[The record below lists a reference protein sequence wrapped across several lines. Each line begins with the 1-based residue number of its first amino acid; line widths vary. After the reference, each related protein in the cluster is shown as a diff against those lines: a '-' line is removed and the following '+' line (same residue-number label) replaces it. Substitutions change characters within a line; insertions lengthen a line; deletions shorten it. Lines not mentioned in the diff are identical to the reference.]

1 MVIIFNNN
9 RGIALLVTLTVV
21 TVMISVALAL
31 NRQIRTDAITGRV
44 IGDRLAL
51 RHMADA
57 GIQAGMAIL
66 VIDKRES
73 VIDSIQESWTDPDYI
88 KEALAALN
96 FDEGKLELAI
106 HDELGRI
113 QVNALVKYPEG
124 RQFNSPQHRLWIRF
138 LEALSMGVELY
149 EGLEPPMV
157 INPIKDWLDRG
168 DDDAITG
175 LSGAESDYYLDL
187 EPPYSCRNGPLKHI
201 NELELIKGITGKL
214 FTGTDETLGISHYLT
229 VYGMTAAKDGGF
241 TFEGKIN
248 INTAELPVIAALL
261 PVEHVDLAP
270 AIVEYREETSE
281 EQFLHDL
288 SQPMWYKKVPG
299 LQDVT
304 IDPALLTTSSDF
316 FRIEAVAVRNKLK
329 VKVTALIQREKNK
342 ETGQWY
348 CRILSQRQGSIDPVR
363 KKRKDEAAL
372 LFTSSSN
379 L

>member
-1 MVIIFNNN
+1 MIDMFNNN

-21 TVMISVALAL
+21 TVLISVALAL

-51 RHMADA
+51 RHMAEA

-66 VIDKRES
+66 VIDKKES
-73 VIDSIQESWTDPDYI
+73 VIDSIQESWADPEYI
-88 KEALAALN
+88 KEAMAALN
-96 FDEGKLELAI
+96 FDDGNLEIAI

-124 RQFNSPQHRLWIRF
+124 REFNPPQHQLWIRF
-138 LEALSMGVELY
+138 LEALSIGVEQY
-149 EGLEPPMV
+149 EGLEPAMV

-187 EPPYSCRNGPLKHI
+187 DPPYACRNGPLKHI
-201 NELELIKGITGKL
+201 HELELIKGITGEL
-214 FTGTDETLGISHYLT
+214 FNGTNETLGISRYLT
-229 VYGMTAAKDGGF
+229 VYGMTAANNGTF
-241 TFEGKIN
+241 SFEGKIN

-261 PVEHVDLAP
+261 PVEHVDLAQ
-270 AIVEYREETSE
+270 AIVEYRNETSE

-288 SQPMWYKKVPG
+288 SRPMWYKEVPG
-299 LQDVT
+299 LQGVT
-304 IDPALLTTSSDF
+304 IDAALLTTTSDL
-316 FRIEAVAVRNKLK
+316 FRIEATAVRNNLNR
-329 VKVTALIQREKNK
+329 KVTVVIQREKNK

-348 CRILSQRQGSIDPVR
+348 CRVLSQRQGSIDPVIV
-363 KKRKDEAAL
+363 KSE
-372 LFTSSSN
+372 N
-379 L
+379 EEPNP

>member
-1 MVIIFNNN
+1 MINAFNNN

-44 IGDRLAL
+44 VGDRLAL
-51 RHMADA
+51 RYMAEA

-66 VIDKRES
+66 VIDKKES
-73 VIDSIQESWTDPDYI
+73 VIDSIQEHWADRDYI
-88 KEALAALN
+88 IEALAALN
-96 FDEGKLELAI
+96 FDEGKLEIAI

-124 RQFNSPQHRLWIRF
+124 RQFNPPQHRLWIRF
-138 LEALSMGVELY
+138 IEALSMGVELY
-149 EGLEPPMV
+149 EGLETATV
-157 INPIKDWLDRG
+157 VNPIKDWLDRG

-187 EPPYSCRNGPLKHI
+187 DPPYSCRNGPLKHI
-201 NELELIKGITGKL
+201 HELELIKGITGEL
-214 FTGTDETLGISHYLT
+214 FNGTNEALGISYYLT
-229 VYGMTAAKDGGF
+229 VYGMTAAKDGAF

-261 PVEHVDLAP
+261 PVEHVDLAQ
-270 AIVEYREETSE
+270 AIVGYREETSE

-299 LQDVT
+299 LQGVT

-316 FRIEAVAVRNKLK
+316 FRIEATAVRNKLNI
-329 VKVTALIQREKNK
+329 KVTAVIQREKNK

-348 CRILSQRQGSIDPVR
+348 CRVLSQRQGSIDPVR
-363 KKRKDEAAL
+363 KKRKDEAVL
-372 LFTSSSN
+372 PSL
-379 L
+379 

>member
-1 MVIIFNNN
+1 MINAFNNN

-44 IGDRLAL
+44 VGDRLAL
-51 RHMADA
+51 RYMAEA

-66 VIDKRES
+66 VIDKKES
-73 VIDSIQESWTDPDYI
+73 VIDSIQEHWADRDYI
-88 KEALAALN
+88 IEALAALN
-96 FDEGKLELAI
+96 FDEGKLEIAI

-124 RQFNSPQHRLWIRF
+124 RQFNPPQHRLWIRF
-138 LEALSMGVELY
+138 IEALSMGVELY
-149 EGLEPPMV
+149 EGLETATV
-157 INPIKDWLDRG
+157 VNPIKDWLDRG

-187 EPPYSCRNGPLKHI
+187 DPPYSCRNGPLKHI
-201 NELELIKGITGKL
+201 HELELIKGITGEL
-214 FTGTDETLGISHYLT
+214 FNGTNEALGISYYLT
-229 VYGMTAAKDGGF
+229 VYGMTAAKDGAF

-261 PVEHVDLAP
+261 PVEHVDLAQ
-270 AIVEYREETSE
+270 AIVGYREETSE

-299 LQDVT
+299 LQGVT

-316 FRIEAVAVRNKLK
+316 FRIEATAVRNKLNI
-329 VKVTALIQREKNK
+329 KVTALIQREKNK

-348 CRILSQRQGSIDPVR
+348 CRILSQRQGSIDPAR
-363 KKRKDEAAL
+363 KKRKDEAAFPSL
-372 LFTSSSN
+372 
-379 L
+379 